1 MAPADGRGDSNTGDS
16 GTGNS
21 DRGVELPA
29 EGAVYV
35 FGVTVRLDP
44 DEPGVWADPDTFET
58 TVYRQADPPG
68 EAGWLYF
75 RDNLWHGDCGDEA
88 YMREVTEAALD
99 APISN
104 VVFRELR
111 TTEVYLDELR
121 AAISEDL
128 DLFNA
133 KNVDDVL
140 SKYLGSSV
148 HVVDGKV

>member
-1 MAPADGRGDSNTGDS
+1 MAPADGGGGRST
-16 GTGNS
+16 
-21 DRGVELPA
+21 GVELPA

-35 FGVTVRLDP
+35 FGVTVELVP
-44 DEPGVWADPDTFET
+44 DESGVWADPDTVET

-99 APISN
+99 APVSR
-104 VVFRELR
+104 VTFRELR
-111 TTEVYLDELR
+111 TTRAYLDALR
-121 AAISEDL
+121 GAIDGDL

-133 KNVDDVL
+133 STVDGVL
-140 SKYLGSSV
+140 SKYLGSSI
-148 HVVDGKV
+148 HVVDGDE